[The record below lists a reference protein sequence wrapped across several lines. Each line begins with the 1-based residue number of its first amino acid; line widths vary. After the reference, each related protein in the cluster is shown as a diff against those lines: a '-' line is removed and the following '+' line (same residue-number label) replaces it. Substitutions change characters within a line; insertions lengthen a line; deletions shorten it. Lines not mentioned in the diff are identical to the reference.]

1 MMKGGEI
8 MLVFLGGGGG
18 ASASITDILA
28 MASSFFTWV
37 MTNLGTLID
46 FIFAHPLIIMPFII
60 AIVGSVF
67 GFFKRIWRS
76 V

>member
-1 MMKGGEI
+1 MKGGEI
-8 MLVFLGGGGG
+8 MLVFLSGGGG
-18 ASASITDILA
+18 ASTSITDILA

-60 AIVGSVF
+60 AITGSIF
-67 GFFKRIWRS
+67 GFFKRVWHS

>member
-1 MMKGGEI
+1 MKGGEI
-8 MLVFLGGGGG
+8 MLFFLSGGGS